1 MFTQGSSRSRV
12 DAAELAAM
20 TQAGTVIL
28 DDRRSRPFY
37 FDGRFLT
44 AKDLT
49 RDQNYFLTRQTDLA
63 RASGFGIVQGLLV
76 KHPPNNAASTIY
88 IEAGHGVTPGGELV
102 VLPQSRT
109 VNLVDIPE
117 IQRLD
122 AAFGLAPVPRESARN
137 ASGLFIIALRSVE
150 YTANPIASYPTSLTA
165 PRSVNDG
172 DIIEAVAI
180 TLIPYA
186 DSGSGGLEAR
196 RSRVARDIFVEGSM
210 RGLPANAL
218 PLAMVG
224 LNRGVVEWIDP
235 YLVRREV
242 GAKQKSLLSFGATPR
257 GLREAYVQQ
266 YDQQLQEVLQSR
278 NQSNQGQR
286 FSATDYFA
294 ALPPTGQ
301 MPSATIDPTNFT
313 QIYFPSTVDVSLS
326 LVPSDEL
333 AALVEESLLLPPI
346 DLTMTNEAL
355 DSIGVLVL
363 MPVNRQQ
370 FQQLQGTLRSLT
382 RSLPAVAPGLVAK
395 RTPLL
400 SLQQI
405 RLPRFPIPIVNPQ
418 DLVDAEWR
426 KALASS
432 DLLWFVRRR
441 NLSYQATNVGFNV
454 RIVTNEVITEQN
466 LITTLNQAG
475 LLNRVNTIRNTAT
488 AAANADVTSLL
499 SSPKLTTSKLLLSG
513 AIKELEAA
521 KTPVELGG
529 EPSSEKLDQASVL
542 QVSNRF
548 GDPKLGEGILR
559 LEAANSQLKDDAIAD
574 TVAQSG
580 TIPELDRLASQLSE
594 TELQAFSSQLTDV
607 ARTNP
612 SGVGNLI
619 KTTLTNRLGG
629 LR

>member
-20 TQAGTVIL
+20 IQAGTVIL
-28 DDRRSRPFY
+28 DDRRTRPFY

-76 KHPPNNAASTIY
+76 KRPPSNAASAIY

-137 ASGLFIIALRSVE
+137 ASGLFVIALRSVE

-186 DSGSGGLEAR
+186 DSGGGGLEAR
-196 RSRVARDIFVEGSM
+196 RSRVARDIFVEGSV

-242 GAKQKSLLSFGATPR
+242 GAEQKSLLSFGATPR

-278 NQSNQGQR
+278 SQSNQGRR

-294 ALPPTGQ
+294 ALPPAGQ

-355 DSIGVLVL
+355 DSVGVLVL

-370 FQQLQGTLRSLT
+370 FQQLQGTLSSLT

-405 RLPRFPIPIVNPQ
+405 RLPRSPIPIVNPQ
-418 DLVDAEWR
+418 ELVDAEWR

-432 DLLWFVRRR
+432 DLLWFIRRR
-441 NLSYQATNVGFNV
+441 NLPYHATNVGFNI
-454 RIVTNEVITEQN
+454 RIVTNEVITERN
-466 LITTLNQAG
+466 LVTTLNQAG
-475 LLNRVNTIRNTAT
+475 LLSRVNTIRNTAT

-499 SSPKLTTSKLLLSG
+499 SSPKLTGSKLLLSG

-521 KTPVELGG
+521 KTNDTSTDQP
-529 EPSSEKLDQASVL
+529 SEKLDQAGVL

-559 LEAANSQLKDDAIAD
+559 LEATNSQLKDDTIAA

-580 TIPELDRLASQLSE
+580 TIPELDRLSSQLSD
-594 TELQAFSSQLTDV
+594 TELRTFSSQLTDV

-619 KTTLTNRLGG
+619 KTTLNNRSGG